1 MYSHRVSPEPA
12 EARAAWNRRKA
23 ASGEATPTSAL
34 AHAAIAGYRRRQAAV
49 MMPSVPSAPM
59 KICFRS

>member
-12 EARAAWNRRKA
+12 AARAAWNRRKA
-23 ASGEATPTSAL
+23 ASGEATPANAL
-34 AHAAIAGYRRRQAAV
+34 ARAAIAGYRRKQAAV

-59 KICFRS
+59 NNCFKS